1 MEWNKNTE
9 VSLSYFFC
17 KLNWGACLSSHCWDS
32 GGKELVHAEICIS
45 GGIDREI
52 FFNFM
57 SINRIMAAEACLCS
71 EEVMQGFVFC
81 CFRGGYA
88 RF

>member
-1 MEWNKNTE
+1 M
-9 VSLSYFFC
+9 
-17 KLNWGACLSSHCWDS
+17 
-32 GGKELVHAEICIS
+32 HAEICIS